1 MIGGVVFANAESV
14 TEMTTNRFETI
25 APGWGAGIRLK
36 LDKFSHTNVALDYG
50 FGLGGSGG
58 LFVNIGEVF

>member
-1 MIGGVVFANAESV
+1 MPESF
-14 TEMTTNRFETI
+14 TEQTSNNFETL

-36 LDKFSHTNVALDYG
+36 FNKFSRTNVALDYG
-50 FGLGGSGG
+50 FGLNGSGG